1 MQSDDKKLHWKVI
14 TGRKEFDYWQE
25 CNIKLLRER
34 QLNRYST
41 AKLAKK
47 ICLKNL
53 IVLIKVNSE
62 RQSERSTRF
71 TSNSDTLIN
80 SDEYDFKRN
89 SVVSLK
95 KSKSNH
101 PLFLQQQQKNWFIKR
116 KQIVSNDMGI

>member
-1 MQSDDKKLHWKVI
+1 M
-14 TGRKEFDYWQE
+14 
-25 CNIKLLRER
+25 
-34 QLNRYST
+34 
-41 AKLAKK
+41 
-47 ICLKNL
+47 
-53 IVLIKVNSE
+53 NSE

-71 TSNSDTLIN
+71 TSNSDILIN

-101 PLFLQQQQKNWFIKR
+101 PLFLQQQQKNWLIKR